1 MPAMLVAVMAVLLS
15 PAPPATSLDA
25 AAAARFATLALDCVG
40 REYPNK
46 IAHVLSS
53 EEDVR
58 PPHILTKGPSSMA
71 EAKQAQIK
79 YEYVD
84 RPEVAEVFADF
95 VQRIQFDGQTL
106 RFEFCVSR
114 LEDQRPGTPASGTRY
129 PACRLVLS
137 TGAAIDLMNKM
148 QQITASLVKAG
159 VLKADA
165 AKAPETV
172 S

>member
-1 MPAMLVAVMAVLLS
+1 
-15 PAPPATSLDA
+15 
-25 AAAARFATLALDCVG
+25 
-40 REYPNK
+40 
-46 IAHVLSS
+46 
-53 EEDVR
+53 
-58 PPHILTKGPSSMA
+58 MA
-71 EAKQAQIK
+71 EAKQSQVK
-79 YEYVD
+79 YQYID

-114 LEDQRPGTPASGTRY
+114 MDDHAPPAPATGKRY

-137 TGAAIDLMNKM
+137 AAAAVDLMNKM

-159 VLKADA
+159 VPKAEG
-165 AKAPETV
+165 PPTGTP

>member
-1 MPAMLVAVMAVLLS
+1 
-15 PAPPATSLDA
+15 
-25 AAAARFATLALDCVG
+25 
-40 REYPNK
+40 
-46 IAHVLSS
+46 
-53 EEDVR
+53 
-58 PPHILTKGPSSMA
+58 MA

-79 YEYVD
+79 YEYID

-114 LEDQRPGTPASGTRY
+114 LEDQQPGAPASGKRY

-137 TGAAIDLMNKM
+137 TAAAVDLMNKM

-165 AKAPETV
+165 PKAPGNL

>member
-1 MPAMLVAVMAVLLS
+1 
-15 PAPPATSLDA
+15 
-25 AAAARFATLALDCVG
+25 
-40 REYPNK
+40 
-46 IAHVLSS
+46 
-53 EEDVR
+53 
-58 PPHILTKGPSSMA
+58 MA

-114 LEDQRPGTPASGTRY
+114 LEDQQPGTPTSGKRY

-137 TGAAIDLMNKM
+137 AAAAVDLMNKM